1 MFRGLRERGTKQGK
15 PASRPRLITLG
26 YGEMEILGSC
36 VYTPEDYG
44 KSVGL
49 LEEKRV
55 ALTPLVTHRLP
66 LAEGIGA
73 IERLTKG
80 MSAQK
85 VLLAV
90 S

>member
-1 MFRGLRERGTKQGK
+1 
-15 PASRPRLITLG
+15 
-26 YGEMEILGSC
+26 
-36 VYTPEDYG
+36 
-44 KSVGL
+44 
-49 LEEKRV
+49 V

-73 IERLTKG
+73 IEQLTKG